1 MEKINDK
8 KKGNNLMKTKKRRIT
23 GLFSLLL
30 ALMFL
35 LPACGSSQSTTG
47 GDTNETPEAPAE
59 SGSTSAEDAEEPTE
73 DADGAMETE
82 TAGGSGRLKMTLNGT
97 DVVYA
102 ELTDTTATAEFLEQV
117 PFTVEMHEHP
127 DRQKEVY
134 LPFSLSEE
142 SQQDTVYEY
151 EIGDIVYWHL
161 GPTMG
166 IFTEHDG
173 RSISSGIEVL
183 ARMDEE
189 GVAAFQAYDDEVE
202 VLFELESGAGA
213 SSDTASAQGSR
224 QLTIT
229 LDDTDVIYASL
240 LDTPAA
246 DAFAEQLPLTLDMT
260 DYANREKHAH
270 LGFTIDDSDLENIQY
285 PYEIGD
291 IIYYP
296 PGPTFAMYYDHDGRE
311 ISAGMEVIA
320 RLDEE
325 GVAVLGSYED
335 AVKVTVELS
344 D

>member
-1 MEKINDK
+1 MIMISLFLV
-8 KKGNNLMKTKKRRIT
+8 LML
-23 GLFSLLL
+23 GLSV
-30 ALMFL
+30 
-35 LPACGSSQSTTG
+35 CGSNQTTPSA
-47 GDTNETPEAPAE
+47 DVREPETAEAVPEAVPEAAE
-59 SGSTSAEDAEEPTE
+59 VSETTEEITTADISGNV
-73 DADGAMETE
+73 
-82 TAGGSGRLKMTLNGT
+82 SGRLKMTLNGT

-102 ELTDTTATAEFLEQV
+102 ELTDTPATAEFLEQL
-117 PFTVEMHEHP
+117 PFTLEMHEHL

-142 SQQDTVYEY
+142 CQQNTVYEY
-151 EIGDIVYWHL
+151 EIGDIVYWHP

-173 RSISSGIEVL
+173 RDISSGIEVL

-189 GVAAFQAYDDEVE
+189 GVAAFQAYDAEVE
-202 VLFELESGAGA
+202 VLFELETDGA
-213 SSDTASAQGSR
+213 SGTETIQGSR

-229 LDDTDVIYASL
+229 LDDKDVIYATL

-246 DAFAEQLPLTLDMT
+246 DAFAQHLPLTLDMT
-260 DYANREKHAH
+260 NYVNREKHAH
-270 LGFTIDDSDLENIQY
+270 LDFTIDDSELENIQY

-320 RLDEE
+320 RLDEA
-325 GVAVLGSYED
+325 GIATLGTYPAD
-335 AVKVTVELS
+335 VKVTVSLS

>member
-1 MEKINDK
+1 
-8 KKGNNLMKTKKRRIT
+8 MKTKKKRIS
-23 GLFSLLL
+23 GLISLLL
-30 ALMFL
+30 ILIFVL
-35 LPACGSSQSTTG
+35 SACGSNQQTANNA
-47 GDTNETPEAPAE
+47 NETQTAGSITEAETNDTETDETPAE
-59 SGSTSAEDAEEPTE
+59 TTEPSK
-73 DADGAMETE
+73 
-82 TAGGSGRLKMTLNGT
+82 TASEGRLKITLNGT

-102 ELTDTTATAEFLEQV
+102 ELVDSPATAEFLGKL
-117 PFTVEMHEHP
+117 PFTIEMHEHL

-142 SQQDTVYEY
+142 SQQNTVYEY
-151 EIGDIVYWHL
+151 EIGDIVYWHP

-183 ARMDEE
+183 ARMDDE
-189 GVAAFQAYDDEVE
+189 GVAAFQVYEDEVE
-202 VLFELESGAGA
+202 VLFEFEADGADG
-213 SSDTASAQGSR
+213 TETAQGSR
-224 QLTIT
+224 RLTIT
-229 LDDTDVIYASL
+229 LDDTDVIYATL

-246 DAFAEQLPLTLDMT
+246 DAFAEHLPLTLNMT
-260 DYANREKHAH
+260 DYVNREKHAH
-270 LGFTIDDSDLENIQY
+270 LDFTINDSDLENIQY

-320 RLDEE
+320 RLDEK
-325 GVAVLGSYED
+325 GIAVLGSYEN

-344 D
+344 N

>member
-1 MEKINDK
+1 
-8 KKGNNLMKTKKRRIT
+8 MKTKKRRIT
-23 GLFSLLL
+23 VLVSLLL
-30 ALMFL
+30 MLTFVL
-35 LPACGSSQSTTG
+35 SACGSNQSPANSNANEVQTT
-47 GDTNETPEAPAE
+47 PAE
-59 SGSTSAEDAEEPTE
+59 SGSTSVEETEKQTEEAEEAE
-73 DADGAMETE
+73 EADGTQ
-82 TAGGSGRLKMTLNGT
+82 TADVSGRLKMTLNGT

-102 ELTDTTATAEFLEQV
+102 ELTNTPATAEFLEQL
-117 PFTVEMHEHP
+117 PFSIEMHEHL

-142 SQQDTVYEY
+142 SQQNTVYEY
-151 EIGDIVYWHL
+151 EIGDIVYWHP

-189 GVAAFQAYDDEVE
+189 GVAAFQAYDENVE
-202 VLFELESGAGA
+202 VLFEFESEAGN
-213 SSDTASAQGSR
+213 SSDSAPVQGSR

-229 LDDTDVIYASL
+229 LDDTDVIYATL

-246 DAFAEQLPLTLDMT
+246 DAFAEQLPLTLNMT

-270 LGFTIDDSDLENIQY
+270 LDFTIDDSDLENIQY

-311 ISAGMEVIA
+311 ISAGIEVIA

-325 GVAVLGSYED
+325 GIAVLGSYEA

-344 D
+344 N

>member
-1 MEKINDK
+1 
-8 KKGNNLMKTKKRRIT
+8 MKTKKRRIT
-23 GLFSLLL
+23 GIVSLLL
-30 ALMFL
+30 ILTL
-35 LPACGSSQSTTG
+35 VLPACGSNQSPANNHR
-47 GDTNETPEAPAE
+47 NETQTTPVE
-59 SGSTSAEDAEEPTE
+59 SEDTSAESEK
-73 DADGAMETE
+73 TE
-82 TAGGSGRLKMTLNGT
+82 TTEGTETVNVSGRLKMTLNGT

-102 ELTDTTATAEFLEQV
+102 ELTDTPATAEFLEQL
-117 PFTVEMHEHP
+117 PFSIEMHEHL

-142 SQQDTVYEY
+142 SQQNTVYEY
-151 EIGDIVYWHL
+151 EIGDIVYWHP

-173 RSISSGIEVL
+173 RSINSGIEVL
-183 ARMDEE
+183 ARMDEV
-189 GVAAFQAYDDEVE
+189 GVAAFQAYDEEVE
-202 VLFELESGAGA
+202 VLFELESDA
-213 SSDTASAQGSR
+213 SSGTETAQGNR

-229 LDDTDVIYASL
+229 LDDTDVIYATL

-246 DAFAEQLPLTLDMT
+246 DAFAEQLPLTLNMT
-260 DYANREKHAH
+260 DYAEREKHAH
-270 LGFTIDDSDLENIQY
+270 LDFTIDDADLENIQY

-325 GVAVLGSYED
+325 GIAVLGSYED
-335 AVKVTVELS
+335 AVKVTVALS
-344 D
+344 N

>member
-1 MEKINDK
+1 MRTK
-8 KKGNNLMKTKKRRIT
+8 KKRIT

-30 ALMFL
+30 MLTFML
-35 LPACGSSQSTTG
+35 SACGRNQSSAK
-47 GDTNETPEAPAE
+47 DNTNEAQTMPVE
-59 SGSTSAEDAEEPTE
+59 SGSTSVEQAEETE
-73 DADGAMETE
+73 EADGTE
-82 TAGGSGRLKMTLNGT
+82 TADVSGRLKMTLNGT

-102 ELTDTTATAEFLEQV
+102 ELTDTPATAEFLEQL
-117 PFTVEMHEHP
+117 PFSIEMHEHL

-142 SQQDTVYEY
+142 SQQNTVYEY
-151 EIGDIVYWHL
+151 EVGDIVYWHP

-189 GVAAFQAYDDEVE
+189 GVAAFQAYDEEVE

-213 SSDTASAQGSR
+213 SSDTASTQGSR

-229 LDDTDVIYASL
+229 LDDTDVIYATL

-260 DYANREKHAH
+260 DYAEREKHAH
-270 LGFTIDDSDLENIQY
+270 LDFTIDDSDLENIQY

-320 RLDEE
+320 RLNEE
-325 GVAVLGSYED
+325 GIAVLGSYEA

-344 D
+344 N

>member
-1 MEKINDK
+1 M
-8 KKGNNLMKTKKRRIT
+8 
-23 GLFSLLL
+23 
-30 ALMFL
+30 
-35 LPACGSSQSTTG
+35 
-47 GDTNETPEAPAE
+47 
-59 SGSTSAEDAEEPTE
+59 
-73 DADGAMETE
+73 
-82 TAGGSGRLKMTLNGT
+82 
-97 DVVYA
+97 
-102 ELTDTTATAEFLEQV
+102 TDTPATAEFLEQL
-117 PFTVEMHEHP
+117 PFTIEMHEHL

-142 SQQDTVYEY
+142 SQQNTVYEY
-151 EIGDIVYWHL
+151 EIGDIVYWHP

-189 GVAAFQAYDDEVE
+189 GVAAFQAYDDNVE
-202 VLFELESGAGA
+202 VLFEYEA
-213 SSDTASAQGSR
+213 SETEGTEAAQGSR

-229 LDDTDVIYASL
+229 LDDTDVIYATL

-246 DAFAEQLPLTLDMT
+246 DVFAEHLPLTLDMT

-270 LGFTIDDSDLENIQY
+270 LDFSIDDSDLENIQY

-311 ISAGMEVIA
+311 INAGMEVIA

-325 GVAVLGSYED
+325 GIAVLGSYEN

-344 D
+344 N

>member
-1 MEKINDK
+1 
-8 KKGNNLMKTKKRRIT
+8 MKTKKRNRLLI
-23 GLFSLLL
+23 SLLL
-30 ALMFL
+30 VLTFIL
-35 LPACGSSQSTTG
+35 SACGSNNNQSAAG
-47 GDTNETPEAPAE
+47 NSTNETQQ
-59 SGSTSAEDAEEPTE
+59 TNTT
-73 DADGAMETE
+73 ETE
-82 TAGGSGRLKMTLNGT
+82 TEETKNPETEETESVEDSTVSGRLKMTLNGT
-97 DVVYA
+97 DIVYA
-102 ELTDTTATAEFLEQV
+102 ELADTPAAAEFLEQL
-117 PFTVEMHEHP
+117 PFTVDMHEHL

-134 LPFSLSEE
+134 LDFSLSEE
-142 SQQDTVYEY
+142 SQQNTVHEY
-151 EIGDIVYWHL
+151 EIGDIVYWHP

-189 GVAAFQAYDDEVE
+189 GVAAFQAYDEDVE
-202 VLFELESGAGA
+202 VLFEYESGAA
-213 SSDTASAQGSR
+213 SDNNTTQGSR

-229 LDDTDVIYASL
+229 LDDTDVIHATL

-246 DAFAEQLPLTLDMT
+246 DAFAEHLPLTLDMT
-260 DYANREKHAH
+260 DYVNREKHAH
-270 LGFTIDDSDLENIQY
+270 LDFTIEDSDLENIQY

-320 RLDEE
+320 RLDEA
-325 GVAVLGSYED
+325 GIATLATYPD

-344 D
+344 E

>member
-1 MEKINDK
+1 M
-8 KKGNNLMKTKKRRIT
+8 LT
-23 GLFSLLL
+23 LLL
-30 ALMFL
+30 A
-35 LPACGSSQSTTG
+35 ACGNNQSSSNDNASVTQAVTA
-47 GDTNETPEAPAE
+47 D
-59 SGSTSAEDAEEPTE
+59 SGSASAEAAEEPAAET
-73 DADGAMETE
+73 DQTGAADV
-82 TAGGSGRLKMTLNGT
+82 SGRLKMTLNGT

-102 ELTDTTATAEFLEQV
+102 ELTDTPATAEFLEQL
-117 PFTVEMHEHP
+117 PFSIGMHEHL

-142 SQQDTVYEY
+142 SQQNTVYEY
-151 EIGDIVYWHL
+151 EIGDIVYWHP

-173 RSISSGIEVL
+173 RDISSGIEVL

-189 GVAAFQAYDDEVE
+189 GVAAFQAYDADVE
-202 VLFELESGAGA
+202 VLFELEGGAGA
-213 SSDTASAQGSR
+213 SSDAASAQGSR

-229 LDDTDVIYASL
+229 LNDTDVIHAVL

-246 DAFAEQLPLTLDMT
+246 DAFAAHLPLTLDMT
-260 DYANREKHAH
+260 DYAEREKHAH
-270 LGFTIDDSDLENIQY
+270 LDFTIDDADLENIQY

-296 PGPTFAMYYDHDGRE
+296 PGQTFAMYYDHDGRE

-325 GVAVLGSYED
+325 GVAALGSYED
-335 AVKVTVELS
+335 EVKVTVELS
-344 D
+344 N

>member
-1 MEKINDK
+1 
-8 KKGNNLMKTKKRRIT
+8 MKTKKRNMF
-23 GLFSLLL
+23 LVSLLL
-30 ALMFL
+30 VLTL
-35 LPACGSSQSTTG
+35 ILSACGSSNNNQSAQA
-47 GDTNETPEAPAE
+47 DDANEVQQSSASETESTELSEAE
-59 SGSTSAEDAEEPTE
+59 ETEDAEN
-73 DADGAMETE
+73 
-82 TAGGSGRLKMTLNGT
+82 TAVSGRLKMTLNGT

-102 ELTDTTATAEFLEQV
+102 ELTDTPATAEFLEQL
-117 PFTVEMHEHP
+117 PFTIEMHEHL

-142 SQQDTVYEY
+142 SQQNTVYEY
-151 EIGDIVYWHL
+151 EIGDIVYWHP

-189 GVAAFQAYDDEVE
+189 GVAAFQAYDDDVE
-202 VLFELESGAGA
+202 VLFEYEAGETDGAVA
-213 SSDTASAQGSR
+213 AQGTR

-229 LDDTDVIYASL
+229 LDDTDVIYATL

-270 LGFTIDDSDLENIQY
+270 LDFTIEDSDLENIQY

-320 RLDEE
+320 RLDEA
-325 GVAVLGSYED
+325 GIATLATYPD

-344 D
+344 E

>member
-1 MEKINDK
+1 
-8 KKGNNLMKTKKRRIT
+8 MKTKKRRIT
-23 GLFSLLL
+23 GVFSLLL
-30 ALMFL
+30 MLALML
-35 LPACGSSQSTTG
+35 SACGSNQPAPNN
-47 GDTNETPEAPAE
+47 DTNETQEASEE
-59 SGSTSAEDAEEPTE
+59 SGNTSAKDSEEQTE
-73 DADGAMETE
+73 KEEETMETE
-82 TAGGSGRLKMTLNGT
+82 ISSVSGRLKMTLNGT

-102 ELTDTTATAEFLEQV
+102 KLTDTTATAEFLEQL
-117 PFTVEMHEHP
+117 PFTVEMHEHLN
-127 DRQKEVY
+127 RQKEVY

-151 EIGDIVYWHL
+151 EIGDIVYWHP

-189 GVAAFQAYDDEVE
+189 GVAAFQAYDEDVE
-202 VLFELESGAGA
+202 VLFELESGG
-213 SSDTASAQGSR
+213 SSAAETPQGSR

-229 LDDTDVIYASL
+229 LDDTDVIYAAL

-260 DYANREKHAH
+260 DYAKREKHAH
-270 LGFTIDDSDLENIQY
+270 LDFTIDDSDLENIQY

-325 GVAVLGSYED
+325 GVAILGSYKD

-344 D
+344 N

>member
-1 MEKINDK
+1 
-8 KKGNNLMKTKKRRIT
+8 MKTKKKGIT
-23 GLFSLLL
+23 GLLSLLL
-30 ALMFL
+30 VLMFVL
-35 LPACGSSQSTTG
+35 SACGNSQQAS
-47 GDTNETPEAPAE
+47 DTDETQTAGSVTETETNDTETDETPE
-59 SGSTSAEDAEEPTE
+59 STTEPTVSS
-73 DADGAMETE
+73 GA
-82 TAGGSGRLKMTLNGT
+82 GRLKMTLNGT

-102 ELTDTTATAEFLEQV
+102 ELTDTPATAEFLEQL
-117 PFTVEMHEHP
+117 PFTIEMHEHL

-142 SQQDTVYEY
+142 SQQNTVYEY
-151 EIGDIVYWHL
+151 EIGDIVYWHP

-183 ARMDEE
+183 ARMNEE
-189 GVAAFQAYDDEVE
+189 GVAAFQAYDDNVE
-202 VLFELESGAGA
+202 VLFEHEA
-213 SSDTASAQGSR
+213 SETDGTEATQGSR

-229 LDDTDVIYASL
+229 LDDTDVIYATL

-246 DAFAEQLPLTLDMT
+246 DVFAEHLPLTLDMT

-270 LGFTIDDSDLENIQY
+270 LDFSIDDSDLENIQY

-325 GVAVLGSYED
+325 GIAVLGSYEN

-344 D
+344 N

>member
-1 MEKINDK
+1 MIL
-8 KKGNNLMKTKKRRIT
+8 KKGNNHMKTKKRRIT

-30 ALMFL
+30 VLALVL
-35 LPACGSSQSTTG
+35 SACGNNQSTADN
-47 GDTNETPEAPAE
+47 DTDETQEAPAE
-59 SGSTSAEDAEEPTE
+59 SGSASAEDPGEQTE
-73 DADGAMETE
+73 ETE
-82 TAGGSGRLKMTLNGT
+82 TTEETTEPETAAVSGRLKMTLNGT

-102 ELTDTTATAEFLEQV
+102 ELTDTTATAEFLEQL
-117 PFTVEMHEHP
+117 PFTVDMHEHL

-151 EIGDIVYWHL
+151 EIGDIVYWHP

-173 RSISSGIEVL
+173 RGISSGIEVL

-189 GVAAFQAYDDEVE
+189 GVAAFQAYDEDVE
-202 VLFELESGAGA
+202 VLFELEGGGEA

-229 LDDTDVIYASL
+229 LDDTDVIYATL

-260 DYANREKHAH
+260 DYAEREKHAH
-270 LGFTIDDSDLENIQY
+270 LDFTIDDSDLENIQY

-325 GVAVLGSYED
+325 GVAILGSYED

-344 D
+344 N

>member
-1 MEKINDK
+1 
-8 KKGNNLMKTKKRRIT
+8 MKTKKRRIT
-23 GLFSLLL
+23 GLFSLLIVL
-30 ALMFL
+30 SFALS
-35 LPACGSSQSTTG
+35 ACGSNQSAANN
-47 GDTNETPEAPAE
+47 DTNEVQEVPAE
-59 SGSTSAEDAEEPTE
+59 SESTSAEAAEEQTE
-73 DADGAMETE
+73 ETEAAEETTE
-82 TAGGSGRLKMTLNGT
+82 TADVSGRLKITLNGT

-102 ELTDTTATAEFLEQV
+102 ELTDTTATAEFLEQL
-117 PFTVEMHEHP
+117 PFTVDMHEHL

-151 EIGDIVYWHL
+151 EIGDIVYWHP

-189 GVAAFQAYDDEVE
+189 GVAAFQAYDEGVE
-202 VLFELESGAGA
+202 VLFELEGGTET

-229 LDDTDVIYASL
+229 LDDTDVIYAAL

-246 DAFAEQLPLTLDMT
+246 DVFAEQLPLTLDMT
-260 DYANREKHAH
+260 DYAEREKHAH
-270 LGFTIDDSDLENIQY
+270 LDFTIDDSDLENIQY

-325 GVAVLGSYED
+325 GVAILGSYED

-344 D
+344 N

>member
-1 MEKINDK
+1 
-8 KKGNNLMKTKKRRIT
+8 MKAKKRRIT
-23 GLFSLLL
+23 GLFSLLFIL
-30 ALMFL
+30 TVMLS
-35 LPACGSSQSTTG
+35 ACGNDQSTANNNT
-47 GDTNETPEAPAE
+47 DETQATLVE
-59 SGSTSAEDAEEPTE
+59 SVSIPTEEAEEQSGE
-73 DADGAMETE
+73 AEEADGTE
-82 TAGGSGRLKMTLNGT
+82 TAAVVSGRLRMTLNGT

-102 ELTDTTATAEFLEQV
+102 ELTDTPATAEFLEQLS
-117 PFTVEMHEHP
+117 FSVEMHEHLN
-127 DRQKEVY
+127 RQKEVY
-134 LPFSLSEE
+134 LSFSLSEE

-151 EIGDIVYWHL
+151 EVGDIVYWHP

-173 RSISSGIEVL
+173 RSINSGIEVL
-183 ARMDEE
+183 ARMEEE
-189 GVAAFQAYDDEVE
+189 GVAAFQAYDEDVE
-202 VLFELESGAGA
+202 VLFELEAGTA
-213 SSDTASAQGSR
+213 SDTGTAQGSR

-229 LDDTDVIYASL
+229 LDDTDVIYATL

-260 DYANREKHAH
+260 DYAEREKHAH
-270 LGFTIDDSDLENIQY
+270 LDFTIDDSKLENIQY

-320 RLDEE
+320 RLDEK
-325 GVAVLGSYED
+325 GIAVLGSYEA

-344 D
+344 N

>member
-1 MEKINDK
+1 
-8 KKGNNLMKTKKRRIT
+8 MKTKKRKIN
-23 GLFSLLL
+23 GLLSLLL
-30 ALMFL
+30 ILTL
-35 LPACGSSQSTTG
+35 VLSACGNNQSSSN
-47 GDTNETPEAPAE
+47 DNASETQAVAAD
-59 SGSTSAEDAEEPTE
+59 SGSASAEVAEEPE
-73 DADGAMETE
+73 AETE
-82 TAGGSGRLKMTLNGT
+82 EADQTEAADVSGRLKMTLNGT

-102 ELTDTTATAEFLEQV
+102 ELTDTTATAEFLQQL
-117 PFTVEMHEHP
+117 PFTVDMHEHL

-151 EIGDIVYWHL
+151 EIGDIVYWHP

-173 RSISSGIEVL
+173 RDISSGIEVL

-189 GVAAFQAYDDEVE
+189 GVAAFQAYD
-202 VLFELESGAGA
+202 A
-213 SSDTASAQGSR
+213 
-224 QLTIT
+224 
-229 LDDTDVIYASL
+229 
-240 LDTPAA
+240 
-246 DAFAEQLPLTLDMT
+246 
-260 DYANREKHAH
+260 
-270 LGFTIDDSDLENIQY
+270 DLENIQY

-325 GVAVLGSYED
+325 GVAALGSYED
-335 AVKVTVELS
+335 EVKVTVELS
-344 D
+344 N

>member
-1 MEKINDK
+1 
-8 KKGNNLMKTKKRRIT
+8 MKTKKKRIT
-23 GLFSLLL
+23 GLLSLLL
-30 ALMFL
+30 VLML
-35 LPACGSSQSTTG
+35 VLSACGNSQQAGNTDETQTAGSVTEAETNDTETDEVPEDTTG
-47 GDTNETPEAPAE
+47 PSA
-59 SGSTSAEDAEEPTE
+59 SSTA
-73 DADGAMETE
+73 
-82 TAGGSGRLKMTLNGT
+82 GRLKMTLNGT

-102 ELTDTTATAEFLEQV
+102 ELTDTPATAEFLEQL
-117 PFTVEMHEHP
+117 PFTIEMHEHL

-142 SQQDTVYEY
+142 SQQNTVYEY
-151 EIGDIVYWHL
+151 EIGDIVYWHP

-189 GVAAFQAYDDEVE
+189 GVAAFQAYDDDVE
-202 VLFELESGAGA
+202 VLFELEAGEMAGA
-213 SSDTASAQGSR
+213 ENAQGSR

-229 LDDTDVIYASL
+229 LDDADVIYATL

-246 DAFAEQLPLTLDMT
+246 DAFAGHLPLTLDMT

-270 LGFTIDDSDLENIQY
+270 LDFSIDDSDLENIQY

-325 GVAVLGSYED
+325 GIAALGSYEN
-335 AVKVTVELS
+335 AVRVTVELS
-344 D
+344 N

>member
-1 MEKINDK
+1 
-8 KKGNNLMKTKKRRIT
+8 MKTKKKRIT
-23 GLFSLLL
+23 GLISILLV
-30 ALMFL
+30 FL
-35 LPACGSSQSTTG
+35 FVLSACGNTQQAGNTEETQITDSVTEAETDNVET
-47 GDTNETPEAPAE
+47 GDTEADEASEATVEPSETF
-59 SGSTSAEDAEEPTE
+59 SA
-73 DADGAMETE
+73 
-82 TAGGSGRLKMTLNGT
+82 GRLKMTLNGT

-102 ELTDTTATAEFLEQV
+102 ELTDTPATAEFLEQL
-117 PFTVEMHEHP
+117 PFTIEMHEHL

-142 SQQDTVYEY
+142 SQQNTVYEY
-151 EIGDIVYWHL
+151 GIGDIVYWHP

-189 GVAAFQAYDDEVE
+189 GVAAFQAYDAEVE
-202 VLFELESGAGA
+202 VLFEFEASDSAG
-213 SSDTASAQGSR
+213 TETAQGGR

-229 LDDTDVIYASL
+229 LDDTDVIYATL

-270 LGFTIDDSDLENIQY
+270 LDFTIDDSDLENIQY

-325 GVAVLGSYED
+325 GIAILGSYENS
-335 AVKVTVELS
+335 VKVTVELS
-344 D
+344 N

>member
-1 MEKINDK
+1 
-8 KKGNNLMKTKKRRIT
+8 MKTKKRRIT
-23 GLFSLLL
+23 GIVSLLL
-30 ALMFL
+30 ILTL
-35 LPACGSSQSTTG
+35 VLPACGSNQSSANNHR
-47 GDTNETPEAPAE
+47 NETQTAPVE
-59 SGSTSAEDAEEPTE
+59 SEGTSAESEQ
-73 DADGAMETE
+73 TE
-82 TAGGSGRLKMTLNGT
+82 TTEGTETVNVSGRLKMTLNGT

-102 ELTDTTATAEFLEQV
+102 ELADTPTTAEFLEQL
-117 PFTVEMHEHP
+117 PFSIEMHEHL

-142 SQQDTVYEY
+142 SQQNTVYEY
-151 EIGDIVYWHL
+151 EIGDIVYWHP

-173 RSISSGIEVL
+173 RSINSGIEVL
-183 ARMDEE
+183 ARMNET
-189 GVAAFQAYDDEVE
+189 GVAAFQAYDEEVE
-202 VLFELESGAGA
+202 VLFELESDT
-213 SSDTASAQGSR
+213 SSGIETAQGSR

-229 LDDTDVIYASL
+229 LDDTDVIYATL

-246 DAFAEQLPLTLDMT
+246 DAFAEQLPLTLNMT
-260 DYANREKHAH
+260 DYTEREKHAH
-270 LGFTIDDSDLENIQY
+270 LDFTIDDADLENIQY

-325 GVAVLGSYED
+325 GIAVLGSYEG
-335 AVKVTVELS
+335 AVKVTVALS
-344 D
+344 N

>member
-1 MEKINDK
+1 
-8 KKGNNLMKTKKRRIT
+8 
-23 GLFSLLL
+23 
-30 ALMFL
+30 
-35 LPACGSSQSTTG
+35 
-47 GDTNETPEAPAE
+47 
-59 SGSTSAEDAEEPTE
+59 
-73 DADGAMETE
+73 
-82 TAGGSGRLKMTLNGT
+82 
-97 DVVYA
+97 
-102 ELTDTTATAEFLEQV
+102 
-117 PFTVEMHEHP
+117 
-127 DRQKEVY
+127 
-134 LPFSLSEE
+134 
-142 SQQDTVYEY
+142 
-151 EIGDIVYWHL
+151 
-161 GPTMG
+161 MG

-189 GVAAFQAYDDEVE
+189 GVAAFQAYDEDVE
-202 VLFELESGAGA
+202 VLFELEDGGET
-213 SSDTASAQGSR
+213 SSDTDSAQGSR

-229 LDDTDVIYASL
+229 LDDTDVIYATL

-260 DYANREKHAH
+260 DYAEREKHAH
-270 LGFTIDDSDLENIQY
+270 LDFTIDDSDLENIQY

-325 GVAVLGSYED
+325 GIAILGSYED

-344 D
+344 N

>member
-1 MEKINDK
+1 M
-8 KKGNNLMKTKKRRIT
+8 LTFV
-23 GLFSLLL
+23 LS
-30 ALMFL
+30 
-35 LPACGSSQSTTG
+35 ACGNKQSVTNSPA
-47 GDTNETPEAPAE
+47 NETQTAPPETE
-59 SGSTSAEDAEEPTE
+59 NTSTEPVETVKAEEP
-73 DADGAMETE
+73 ETV
-82 TAGGSGRLKMTLNGT
+82 AVSGRLKMTLNGT

-102 ELTDTTATAEFLEQV
+102 ELTNTTATAEFLEHL
-117 PFTVEMHEHP
+117 PFTIEMHEHL

-134 LPFSLSEE
+134 LPFSLSEG
-142 SQQDTVYEY
+142 SQKNTVYEY
-151 EIGDIVYWHL
+151 EVGDIVYWHP

-183 ARMDEE
+183 ARMDDE
-189 GVAAFQAYDDEVE
+189 GVAAFQAYDEEVE
-202 VLFELESGAGA
+202 VLFELESEAGV
-213 SSDTASAQGSR
+213 SSDAGSVQGTR

-229 LDDTDVIYASL
+229 LDDTDVIHAVL

-246 DAFAEQLPLTLDMT
+246 NVFAEHLPLTLNMT

-270 LGFTIDDSDLENIQY
+270 LDFMIQDSDLENIQY

-325 GVAVLGSYED
+325 GIAVLGSYKSS
-335 AVKVTVELS
+335 VKVTVEMS
-344 D
+344 E

>member
-1 MEKINDK
+1 
-8 KKGNNLMKTKKRRIT
+8 MKTKKRRIT

-30 ALMFL
+30 L
-35 LPACGSSQSTTG
+35 LAFVLSACSNNQSTANN
-47 GDTNETPEAPAE
+47 DINETQVAPAE
-59 SGSTSAEDAEEPTE
+59 SESISAEDSKEQIEEAEDTE
-73 DADGAMETE
+73 ETMGTE
-82 TAGGSGRLKMTLNGT
+82 TVDVSGRLKMTLNGT

-102 ELTDTTATAEFLEQV
+102 ELTNTTATAEFLEQL
-117 PFTVEMHEHP
+117 PFTVDMHEHL

-151 EIGDIVYWHL
+151 EIGDIVYWHP

-173 RSISSGIEVL
+173 RGISSGIEVL

-189 GVAAFQAYDDEVE
+189 GVAAFQAYDEDVE
-202 VLFELESGAGA
+202 VLFELEGGET
-213 SSDTASAQGSR
+213 SSNTASAQGSR

-229 LDDTDVIYASL
+229 LDDTDVIYATL

-246 DAFAEQLPLTLDMT
+246 DAFAKQLPLTLDMT
-260 DYANREKHAH
+260 DYAEREKHAH
-270 LGFTIDDSDLENIQY
+270 LDFTIDDSALENIQY

-325 GVAVLGSYED
+325 GVAILGSYED
-335 AVKVTVELS
+335 AVKVIVELNN
-344 D
+344 

>member
-1 MEKINDK
+1 MESED
-8 KKGNNLMKTKKRRIT
+8 
-23 GLFSLLL
+23 
-30 ALMFL
+30 
-35 LPACGSSQSTTG
+35 
-47 GDTNETPEAPAE
+47 
-59 SGSTSAEDAEEPTE
+59 TSAESEQ
-73 DADGAMETE
+73 TE
-82 TAGGSGRLKMTLNGT
+82 TTEGTETVNVSGRLKMTLNGT

-102 ELTDTTATAEFLEQV
+102 ELTDTPATAEFLEQL
-117 PFTVEMHEHP
+117 PFSIEMHEHL

-142 SQQDTVYEY
+142 SQRNTVYEY
-151 EIGDIVYWHL
+151 EIGDIVYWHS

-173 RSISSGIEVL
+173 RSINSGIEVL
-183 ARMDEE
+183 ARMDEV
-189 GVAAFQAYDDEVE
+189 GVAAFQAYDEEVE
-202 VLFELESGAGA
+202 VLFELESDA
-213 SSDTASAQGSR
+213 SSGTETAQGSR

-229 LDDTDVIYASL
+229 LDDTDVIYATL

-246 DAFAEQLPLTLDMT
+246 DAFAEQLPLTLNMT
-260 DYANREKHAH
+260 DYAEREKHAH
-270 LGFTIDDSDLENIQY
+270 LDFTIDDADLENVQY

-325 GVAVLGSYED
+325 GIAVLGSYED
-335 AVKVTVELS
+335 AVKVTVALS
-344 D
+344 N